1 MSSKASSGLFCFA
14 LLVLLVALHQ
24 VEADCLWEE
33 KEIIILFIVNIISNF
48 IIITIINK
56 NKNNNNKNNKNKN
69 NNNMMIMLQGLMVAE
84 GEVTGFDLEKKK
96 IEVCTKK
103 GE

>member
-1 MSSKASSGLFCFA
+1 MSSKASFGLFCFA
-14 LLVLLVALHQ
+14 LLVLLAALHQ

-33 KEIIILFIVNIISNF
+33 KEIVILFIVNIISNF
-48 IIITIINK
+48 IIITTII
-56 NKNNNNKNNKNKN
+56 NKNNNNN

>member
-14 LLVLLVALHQ
+14 LLVLLAALHQ

-48 IIITIINK
+48 IIIITIINK
-56 NKNNNNKNNKNKN
+56 NNN

>member
-1 MSSKASSGLFCFA
+1 MSSKASFGLFCFA
-14 LLVLLVALHQ
+14 LLVLLTALHQ

-48 IIITIINK
+48 IIIITIIS
-56 NKNNNNKNNKNKN
+56 KNNNNNN

>member
-1 MSSKASSGLFCFA
+1 MSSKASFGLFCFA

-48 IIITIINK
+48 IIIITIIS
-56 NKNNNNKNNKNKN
+56 KNNNN

>member
-48 IIITIINK
+48 IIIITIINK
-56 NKNNNNKNNKNKN
+56 NKNNNKNNNN